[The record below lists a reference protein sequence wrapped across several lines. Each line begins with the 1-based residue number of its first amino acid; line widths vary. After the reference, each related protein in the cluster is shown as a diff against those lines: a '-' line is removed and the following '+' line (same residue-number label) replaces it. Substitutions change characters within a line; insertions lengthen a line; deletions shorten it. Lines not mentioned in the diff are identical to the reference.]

1 MFNIS
6 EVILTSTGMPVAE
19 NITEEISTTTT
30 TLSPSAEKISQV
42 AEKSEEVVNTVVE
55 SNPVT
60 VFIRDVVISPQF
72 YVPVISILLS
82 FIIVGITKKY
92 INKRVKKNAS
102 SITLKRRNTV
112 YILAGNIIKYVV
124 TLICVIVCLS
134 VWGLDVT
141 SLLAGLGIAGAI
153 AGLALQ
159 DALKDIISC
168 ISIIFENF
176 FVIGDLVKYNE
187 FEGHVIEFGLKSTKI
202 QGYDGTVFI
211 ISNRNIGE
219 IKNLSYKDSNTFIEL
234 PVAYESDDEHVVKII
249 KEVLEKISEWKIS
262 TAKGEYLGVN
272 GLSSSSVDHYVVVHS
287 NSEDKF
293 AIRRKALSEFKKAF
307 DKNNIKIPYTQI
319 EVYNHGKK

>member
-1 MFNIS
+1 MFKLL
-6 EVILTSTGMPVAE
+6 EVLTSTGMPVAE
-19 NITEEISTTTT
+19 NITDEISTTTT
-30 TLSPSAEKISQV
+30 TLSPSAEKISEI
-42 AEKSEEVVNTVVE
+42 ANKSEEVVNNVVE
-55 SNPVT
+55 SNPIT
-60 VFIRDVVISPQF
+60 SFIKDVLTAPEF
-72 YVPVISILLS
+72 YVPVISIVLA

-92 INKRVKKNAS
+92 INKRVRKNAS

-124 TLICVIVCLS
+124 TLIAVIVCLS
-134 VWGLDVT
+134 AWGLDVT

-159 DALKDIISC
+159 DALKDIISG

-176 FVIGDLVKYNE
+176 FVIGDLVKYKD
-187 FEGHVIEFGLKSTKI
+187 FEGHIIEFGLKSTKI

-211 ISNRNIGE
+211 VSNRNIGE

-234 PVAYESDDEHVVKII
+234 PVAYESNEEEVARVI

-272 GLSSSSVDHYVVVHS
+272 NLNSSSVDHYVVVHS

-293 AIRRKALSEFKKAF
+293 AIRRRALSEFKKAF
-307 DKNNIKIPYTQI
+307 DKNKIKIPYTQI

>member
-1 MFNIS
+1 MFKLL
-6 EVILTSTGMPVAE
+6 EVLTSTGMPVAE
-19 NITEEISTTTT
+19 NITDEISTTTT
-30 TLSPSAEKISQV
+30 TLSPSAERISEI
-42 AEKSEEVVNTVVE
+42 ANKSEEVVNNVVE
-55 SNPVT
+55 SNPITSFIKEVVT
-60 VFIRDVVISPQF
+60 SPQF
-72 YVPVISILLS
+72 YVPVVTIIAA
-82 FIIVGITKKY
+82 FIIFRIAKKC
-92 INKRVKKNAS
+92 IDKRVKKNAS

-124 TLICVIVCLS
+124 TLIAVIVCLS
-134 VWGLDVT
+134 AWGLDVT

-159 DALKDIISC
+159 DALKDIISG

-176 FVIGDLVKYNE
+176 FVIGDLVKYND

-211 ISNRNIGE
+211 VSNRNIGE

-234 PVAYESDDEHVVKII
+234 PVAYESNEEEVIRVI

-272 GLSSSSVDHYVVVHS
+272 NLNSSSVDYYVVVHS

-307 DKNNIKIPYTQI
+307 DKNKIKIPYTQI